1 MTTIALREALITK
14 ISSIDDIHFLEA
26 IQTFMD
32 TKSVYGTLELDE
44 ELMDDIRASRKE
56 IQEGKLI
63 ESKELEKEVKKWL
76 KEK

>member
-1 MTTIALREALITK
+1 MTTIALREALINQ
-14 ISSIDDIHFLEA
+14 ISLIDDIHFLEA

-44 ELMDDIRASRKE
+44 ELMDDIRVSRKE
-56 IQEGKLI
+56 IQEGKFI